1 MTRVLK
7 ARKGGFTLVELLIV
21 IIIIAILAGMLLLTT
36 GAATD
41 RAEATKIIND
51 LRNMKSAT
59 LMSYVDERVWPIGN
73 ENTPG
78 GALGGLIASLSR
90 YMDRS
95 FDFKYT
101 KVEVK
106 EIGDDAF
113 GGFTLDASVKAGT
126 KAKLKDSAKD
136 AGLYDDNGN
145 VYDGGNTV
153 YMSIR

>member
-59 LMSYVDERVWPIGN
+59 LMCYVDERLWPIGS
-73 ENTPG
+73 ESTPG
-78 GALGGLIASLSR
+78 ALNGLIASLSK

-95 FDFKYT
+95 FDFKYI

-136 AGLYDDNGN
+136 AGLYTDTGA

>member
-59 LMSYVDERVWPIGN
+59 LMCYVDERLWPIGS
-73 ENTPG
+73 ESTPG
-78 GALGGLIASLSR
+78 GLNGLIASLSK

-136 AGLYDDNGN
+136 AGLYTDTGA

>member
-7 ARKGGFTLVELLIV
+7 ARNGGFTLVELLIV

-59 LMSYVDERVWPIGN
+59 LMCYVDERLWPIGT
-73 ENTPG
+73 ESTPG
-78 GALGGLIASLSR
+78 GLNGLIASLSK

-136 AGLYDDNGN
+136 AGLYTDTGA